1 MNSASHFGAIAF
13 AVAASAFFTGPAQ
26 AATEAGMLSCSLE
39 GRTNVVVFSEAE
51 YSCKLSSSN
60 PAVAS
65 GIYTGRIRTFG
76 VDLTWTADE
85 VLGWAVL
92 IVTNEG
98 AGGQIDGNYVGA
110 GADVAAGLGV
120 GADVLVGGGNN
131 SFALQP
137 FALSGQTGVGLS
149 AGVKELTLTYVG
161 PITD

>member
-1 MNSASHFGAIAF
+1 MYSAFSFGAVALAMATF
-13 AVAASAFFTGPAQ
+13 ALFAGQADAAA
-26 AATEAGMLSCSLE
+26 EAGMLSCRLE
-39 GRTNVVVFSEAE
+39 GRTNVFVYSEADYACE
-51 YSCKLSSSN
+51 LESSN

-65 GIYTGRIRTFG
+65 GLCAGKIKTFG

-92 IVTNEG
+92 IVTND
-98 AGGQIDGNYVGA
+98 AAQGQIDGDHVGA

-149 AGVKELTLTYVG
+149 AGVKELKLTYVG
-161 PITD
+161 PLAE

>member
-1 MNSASHFGAIAF
+1 MNSASSFGAVALAMATSALF
-13 AVAASAFFTGPAQ
+13 AGQAD

-39 GRTNVVVFSEAE
+39 GRTNVVVYSEAE
-51 YSCKLSSSN
+51 YTCELKSSN

-65 GIYTGRIRTFG
+65 GVYTGKIKTFG

-92 IVTNEG
+92 IVTNE
-98 AGGQIDGNYVGA
+98 AAQGQIDGDYIGA

-120 GADVLVGGGNN
+120 GADVLVGGGND

-149 AGVKELTLTYVG
+149 AGVKELKLSYVG
-161 PITD
+161 PLAE